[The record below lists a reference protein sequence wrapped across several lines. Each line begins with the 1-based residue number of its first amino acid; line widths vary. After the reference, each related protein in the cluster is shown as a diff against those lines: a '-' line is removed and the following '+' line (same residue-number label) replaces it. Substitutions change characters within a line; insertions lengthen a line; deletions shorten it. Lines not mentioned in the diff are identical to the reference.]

1 MADLQQV
8 ALQVTKIIATF
19 AARKTQNENKMKII
33 DKDRYRREC
42 LEAQRRV
49 RVIEEEG
56 RALTAEEERRKQ
68 AIEEE
73 MGRLKA
79 SWSQRPPRFREV
91 AYYVFWA
98 CQIYSD
104 VYTRASEILIDC
116 PSSTNW
122 DFCDKLLGDGD
133 GLKDEGWLANRDV
146 LRKMV
151 EKYESKSDP
160 FKYLAKD
167 RNPERKKE
175 LDKEIRDVCENG
187 SMKSIADKLEEMS
200 GVKEI
205 QGKKRGDIILTDS
218 NGEPIVEPKDLREE
232 LERMGMPNKDAKGY
246 GRKNFDKYMKG
257 LPLLRYPN
265 KAHKKD

>member
-1 MADLQQV
+1 
-8 ALQVTKIIATF
+8 
-19 AARKTQNENKMKII
+19 MKII
-33 DKDRYRREC
+33 DKDLYRREC

-104 VYTRASEILIDC
+104 VYTQVSEILIED
-116 PSSTNW
+116 PSSTYW
-122 DFCDKLLGDGD
+122 DFCDKLLGEGHLND
-133 GLKDEGWLANRDV
+133 KGWLANRDH

-151 EKYESKSDP
+151 EKYEPKSEP
-160 FKYLAKD
+160 FKYLAKN
-167 RNPERKKE
+167 RNPGRKKE
-175 LDKEIRDVCENG
+175 LDKEIRDVCENE
-187 SMKSIADKLEEMS
+187 SMKRIADKLKEMS
-200 GVKEI
+200 
-205 QGKKRGDIILTDS
+205 KKGDIILTD
-218 NGEPIVEPKDLREE
+218 VEPKDLREE
-232 LERMGMPNKDAKGY
+232 LERMGMPNKDEDGY
-246 GRKNFDKYMKG
+246 GRGNFDKYMKG

-265 KAHKKD
+265 KAHKKV

>member
-1 MADLQQV
+1 
-8 ALQVTKIIATF
+8 
-19 AARKTQNENKMKII
+19 MKII
-33 DKDRYRREC
+33 DKDYYRREC

-104 VYTRASEILIDC
+104 VYTRAKERLMKY
-116 PSSTNW
+116 PWSTTW
-122 DFCDKLLGDGD
+122 DDFDWLLGEDGT
-133 GLKDEGWLANRDV
+133 KDKDWLANRDE
-146 LRKMV
+146 LREMV
-151 EKYESKSDP
+151 KEHEP
-160 FKYLAKD
+160 FKYLAEK
-167 RNPERKKE
+167 RNLDRKKA
-175 LDKEIRDVCENG
+175 LSDEIRHVCDKKTG
-187 SMKSIADKLEEMS
+187 SMKRIADKLKEMS
-200 GVKEI
+200 EK
-205 QGKKRGDIILTDS
+205 GDIILK
-218 NGEPIVEPKDLREE
+218 GVEPKDLREE
-232 LERMGMPNKDAKGY
+232 LERMGMPNQDEDGY

-257 LPLLRYPN
+257 LPLVRYPN
-265 KAHKKD
+265 KAHKKV